1 MLGSKFLVVSNTW
14 LAYGERQR
22 LLVKQ
27 DSRRQWTF
35 LYLGEVSQSDCTSC
49 TVRLG
54 GPQFKLTPICLFFH
68 QAIAIEIKHDDKL
81 PEEGQAYFQ
90 CALLYTSI
98 SGQRRLRIHNLAF
111 STCSQLSDLFRC
123 CEMDT
128 FVNVVSKQGK
138 LYSACAILLL
148 LFNAEGLCW
157 RHMVSC
163 ILIFRSL
170 DKFQYYFQTH

>member
-1 MLGSKFLVVSNTW
+1 MTQEGIDIKIIAYGG
-14 LAYGERQR
+14 LAYGGRQR

-35 LYLGEVSQSDCTSC
+35 LYLGEVSQSDC
-49 TVRLG
+49 VRLG
-54 GPQFKLTPICLFFH
+54 GPWFKLTPICLFFH
-68 QAIAIEIKHDDKL
+68 QAIAIEIRHDDKL

-148 LFNAEGLCW
+148 LLFNAEGLCW
-157 RHMVSC
+157 RHRVSC

-170 DKFQYYFQTH
+170 DKFHY

>member
-14 LAYGERQR
+14 LAYGGRKR

-35 LYLGEVSQSDCTSC
+35 LYLGEVSQSDC
-49 TVRLG
+49 VRLG
-54 GPQFKLTPICLFFH
+54 GPWFKLTPICLFFH

-148 LFNAEGLCW
+148 FNAEGLCG